1 MEPSPERCSPSDM
14 AVQAVADLS
23 YERMGERTILARC
36 AAAAPLRVP
45 PPIALGACAY
55 TTLLNMSGGLVAGDE
70 LDHRLVLGPRTH
82 VLVTTPG
89 AAKVYRSTGAAA
101 RSRTVAAVG
110 PESVLEWVPDP
121 TVFYA
126 GSKLVQRLRVDVAA
140 GGTVLI
146 SDLWIA
152 GRIACGEEWAHAELD
167 LALAIDLGR
176 RPLVR
181 ERVFLGPDRAAA
193 LRGWPY
199 RGAWYAVADRCYPW
213 SVLAEEVAHAL
224 DDEAPEVYA
233 GCSPLTRHGVVVS
246 LVSRTAPAFLRA
258 NALIWSRLRAA
269 LLREVPPEL
278 RKH

>member
-1 MEPSPERCSPSDM
+1 M
-14 AVQAVADLS
+14 AVQAAADLS
-23 YERMGERTILARC
+23 YERIGERTILARC

-55 TTLLNMSGGLVAGDE
+55 TTLLNMSGGVVAGDV
-70 LDHRLVLGPRTH
+70 LDHRLMLGPRAH

-89 AAKVYRSTGAAA
+89 AGKVYRSTGAAA
-101 RSRTVAAVG
+101 RTSTVVAVG
-110 PESVLEWVPDP
+110 PDSVFEWVADP

-126 GSKLVQRLRVDVAA
+126 GSRLVQRVRVDVAA

-146 SDLWIA
+146 SDLWVA

-167 LALAIDLGR
+167 LALAIDLEG

-181 ERVFLGPDRAAA
+181 ERVLLGPDRAAA

-199 RGAWYAVADRCYPW
+199 RGTWYAVADRRHSW

-246 LVSRTAPAFLRA
+246 LVSRTAPAFLHA
-258 NALIWSRLRAA
+258 NALIWSRLRTA
-269 LLREVPPEL
+269 LLGEAPPPL

>member
-1 MEPSPERCSPSDM
+1 MEPSREPFGPSDM
-14 AVQAVADLS
+14 TVQAVADLS
-23 YERMGERTILARC
+23 YERIGERTILARC

-55 TTLLNMSGGLVAGDE
+55 TTLLNMSGGLVAGDD
-70 LDHRLVLGPRTH
+70 LTHRLLLGPRAH

-89 AAKVYRSTGAAA
+89 AGKVYRSTGAIA
-101 RSRTVAAVG
+101 RSSTLVTVG

-126 GSKLVQRLRVDVAA
+126 GSRLVQRLRVDMAA
-140 GGTVLI
+140 GGTALI
-146 SDLWIA
+146 SDRWVA

-167 LALAIDLGR
+167 LSLAIDLTGR
-176 RPLVR
+176 SLVR
-181 ERVFLGPDRAAA
+181 ERVLLGPDRAAG

-199 RGAWYAVADRCYPW
+199 RGTWYAVADRRHPW
-213 SVLAEEVAHAL
+213 PVLAEEVAHAL

-246 LVSRTAPAFLRA
+246 LVSRRAPAFLRA

-269 LLREVPPEL
+269 LLGEAPPVL